1 MAEEGLKKWFS
12 RNKGKDGL
20 TVKLANHVEENQQQ
34 NQKDHIQLAGLQ
46 KHNAQVLKKRKKV
59 LVELVGKK
67 SPEEDL

>member
-1 MAEEGLKKWFS
+1 MNAT
-12 RNKGKDGL
+12 KGNDGL
-20 TVKLANHVEENQQQ
+20 TVKLAKHVEENQQL

-46 KHNAQVLKKRKKV
+46 KHNVQMLKKRKKV